1 MNKIIYDLKRLNSET
16 NGQGASEYILLF
28 GGVVVIAIAALLIYR
43 NYFQTSTLS
52 STADVDQLRS
62 NLTSRGQMKLINE
75 NNAQLSA
82 ELILLIGAMI
92 MMIIIVGVIM
102 FQIYED
108 INISLDRLI
117 ENARN
122 NTLLNI

>member
-1 MNKIIYDLKRLNSET
+1 
-16 NGQGASEYILLF
+16 
-28 GGVVVIAIAALLIYR
+28 
-43 NYFQTSTLS
+43 
-52 STADVDQLRS
+52 
-62 NLTSRGQMKLINE
+62 MKLINE
-75 NNAQLSA
+75 DNAQLSA
-82 ELILLIGAMI
+82 ELILLIGAMT

>member
-1 MNKIIYDLKRLNSET
+1 
-16 NGQGASEYILLF
+16 
-28 GGVVVIAIAALLIYR
+28 
-43 NYFQTSTLS
+43 
-52 STADVDQLRS
+52 
-62 NLTSRGQMKLINE
+62 MKLINE
-75 NNAQLSA
+75 DNAQLSA
-82 ELILLIGAMI
+82 ELILLIGAMT

-108 INISLDRLI
+108 INISLDRLM

>member
-1 MNKIIYDLKRLNSET
+1 
-16 NGQGASEYILLF
+16 
-28 GGVVVIAIAALLIYR
+28 
-43 NYFQTSTLS
+43 
-52 STADVDQLRS
+52 
-62 NLTSRGQMKLINE
+62 MKLINE
-75 NNAQLSA
+75 DNAQLSA
-82 ELILLIGAMI
+82 ELILLIGAMT

-108 INISLDRLI
+108 VNISLDRLI

>member
-1 MNKIIYDLKRLNSET
+1 
-16 NGQGASEYILLF
+16 
-28 GGVVVIAIAALLIYR
+28 
-43 NYFQTSTLS
+43 
-52 STADVDQLRS
+52 
-62 NLTSRGQMKLINE
+62 MKLINE
-75 NNAQLSA
+75 DNAQLSA
-82 ELILLIGAMI
+82 ELILLIGAMTMI
-92 MMIIIVGVIM
+92 IIIVGVIM

>member
-1 MNKIIYDLKRLNSET
+1 MNKIIYDLKRLNNET

-62 NLTSRGQMKLINE
+62 NLTSRG
-75 NNAQLSA
+75 
-82 ELILLIGAMI
+82 
-92 MMIIIVGVIM
+92 
-102 FQIYED
+102 
-108 INISLDRLI
+108 
-117 ENARN
+117 
-122 NTLLNI
+122 

>member
-1 MNKIIYDLKRLNSET
+1 
-16 NGQGASEYILLF
+16 
-28 GGVVVIAIAALLIYR
+28 
-43 NYFQTSTLS
+43 
-52 STADVDQLRS
+52 
-62 NLTSRGQMKLINE
+62 MKLINE

>member
-1 MNKIIYDLKRLNSET
+1 
-16 NGQGASEYILLF
+16 
-28 GGVVVIAIAALLIYR
+28 
-43 NYFQTSTLS
+43 
-52 STADVDQLRS
+52 
-62 NLTSRGQMKLINE
+62 MKLINE

-82 ELILLIGAMI
+82 ELILLIGAMT

>member
-1 MNKIIYDLKRLNSET
+1 
-16 NGQGASEYILLF
+16 
-28 GGVVVIAIAALLIYR
+28 
-43 NYFQTSTLS
+43 
-52 STADVDQLRS
+52 
-62 NLTSRGQMKLINE
+62 MKLINE
-75 NNAQLSA
+75 DNAQLSA
-82 ELILLIGAMI
+82 ELILLIGAMT

-122 NTLLNI
+122 NTFLNI

>member
-43 NYFQTSTLS
+43 HYFQTSTLS

-62 NLTSRGQMKLINE
+62 NFTSRGQMKLINE
-75 NNAQLSA
+75 DNAQLSA
-82 ELILLIGAMI
+82 ELILLIGAMT